1 MWKSEKFARFD
12 KIGAHYSYTLL
23 INIIPAHFSYM
34 SMPSR
39 TFDGIWLFLHE
50 VSWCQNCFVCAFL
63 CLFSKFFII
72 SSLHA
77 RHAGLP
83 TTPICSHVEEE
94 EKRLTSWLFPFWR
107 LDVPVWMGERIF
119 AVHALFIRNWSTV
132 LQHRAMVST
141 CRIHGPI
148 FGHWHS
154 LNLCVFSQWKP
165 RFPHGKTDPVS
176 IQVTWPLL
184 TQFQQL
190 GCCHMW
196 WTPLP
201 GTRLRN
207 SWSIN
212 CHFVYPETLVI
223 VPKISI
229 SCGTWCYVSGVFI
242 STTTW
247 PQDCPFW

>member
-1 MWKSEKFARFD
+1 M
-12 KIGAHYSYTLL
+12 LV
-23 INIIPAHFSYM
+23 
-34 SMPSR
+34 PSR

-72 SSLHA
+72 FSLHA

-83 TTPICSHVEEE
+83 TTPICSHIEEE
-94 EKRLTSWLFPFWR
+94 EKRMTSWLFPFWR

-119 AVHALFIRNWSTV
+119 AVHALFIRNWPTV
-132 LQHRAMVST
+132 LRHLAMVST

-176 IQVTWPLL
+176 SNL

-190 GCCHMW
+190 GRCHMW

-201 GTRLRN
+201 GTRLRVD

-223 VPKISI
+223 VPKIPI
-229 SCGTWCYVSGVFI
+229 SCGLSLSNVLNGLYNK
-242 STTTW
+242 
-247 PQDCPFW
+247 DCDPHGHFEVMLL

>member
-12 KIGAHYSYTLL
+12 KIGARYSYTLL

-34 SMPSR
+34 SVPSR

-72 SSLHA
+72 FSLHA

-119 AVHALFIRNWSTV
+119 AVHALFIRNWPTV

-148 FGHWHS
+148 FGHWHW

-176 IQVTWPLL
+176 IQVTWPSFNNLVAVTCGGL
-184 TQFQQL
+184 HSRGLDSETADQSTVILFTQ
-190 GCCHMW
+190 
-196 WTPLP
+196 
-201 GTRLRN
+201 RR
-207 SWSIN
+207 
-212 CHFVYPETLVI
+212 
-223 VPKISI
+223 
-229 SCGTWCYVSGVFI
+229 
-242 STTTW
+242 
-247 PQDCPFW
+247 